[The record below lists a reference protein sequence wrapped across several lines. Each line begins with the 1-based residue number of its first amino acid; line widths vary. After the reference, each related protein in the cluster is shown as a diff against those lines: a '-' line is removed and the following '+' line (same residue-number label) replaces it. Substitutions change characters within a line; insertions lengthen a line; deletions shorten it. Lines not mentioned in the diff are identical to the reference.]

1 MTKNDFIKDLAAA
14 LTRYGVSDAANTLDY
29 YDELIDDRI
38 EGGEAEGA
46 VIASLETPNQIASQL
61 ADPFQPTE
69 VQRQKMSPFVLVT
82 LVVLLVLGSPLWG
95 SLLLTAIILLAVG
108 YLLLWIG
115 PLIGGTLAI
124 AGIVS
129 GGVSLIFSFFVA
141 LSEGTVVGLM
151 QLGISFAMVGVGIL
165 IGGITWYF
173 SKYIVQ
179 FSIGLTRW
187 LIQKSKRQ
195 SKVVA

>member
-1 MTKNDFIKDLAAA
+1 MTKNEFIKDLAAA
-14 LTRYGVSDAANTLDY
+14 LTRYGVSDAANTIDY
-29 YDELIDDRI
+29 YDELIDDHI
-38 EGGEAEGA
+38 EGGETEGA
-46 VIASLETPNQIASQL
+46 VIASLETPNQIAAQL
-61 ADPFQPTE
+61 ADQFQPTQ
-69 VQRQKMSPFVLVT
+69 VQRQKMSPLVLVM

-124 AGIVS
+124 AGIVG
-129 GGVSLIFSFFVA
+129 GGVSLIFSCFVA
-141 LSEGTVVGLM
+141 LSEGAVVGLM

-165 IGGITWYF
+165 TGGITWYF

-187 LIQKSKRQ
+187 LIRKSQRQ

>member
-124 AGIVS
+124 AGIVG